1 MKKDSEAN
9 QLYNQRQLCLKH
21 EAHSSGLIHSL
32 TVIVLMYWYCV
43 IAVSFARAIPTIPV
57 VHATPSISTAEW
69 VVNAT
74 TTLCFTVHVPWPI
87 ITASV
92 GFSCQCNCQERN
104 KHQQLHGANCKSN
117 QHEIEMCVVCYFKHL
132 NKLPQK
138 SPVQWCW
145 FSIWLLHGSFPLF
158 NVIQ

>member
-104 KHQQLHGANCKSN
+104 KHQQLHGANCKSAT
-117 QHEIEMCVVCYFKHL
+117 QKEWADHLLEHCGHDLDIGSLGLLDFCVSCLCSKC
-132 NKLPQK
+132 Q
-138 SPVQWCW
+138 
-145 FSIWLLHGSFPLF
+145 
-158 NVIQ
+158 